1 MSEKK
6 GCSTG
11 ENGEGMEEN
20 SLTGTI
26 QLTQHNA
33 KKSMISGLKRDG
45 YTVCQNLAYLSRTAV
60 LLESLLN
67 R

>member
-6 GCSTG
+6 GGSTG

-26 QLTQHNA
+26 QLT
-33 KKSMISGLKRDG
+33 
-45 YTVCQNLAYLSRTAV
+45 
-60 LLESLLN
+60 
-67 R
+67 